1 MRAFCTPTPGL
12 KQSFPGA
19 ESQRFRPEQSQ
30 ANERV
35 MLCTSESDPTLRAAR
50 AHTGRDLIA
59 VFSHAAH
66 GLHDDALVTA
76 QFAQAPAAN
85 DATLHRK
92 VHIGAGVPASVD
104 ENVMVLPYGR
114 EQALDMIHSSR
125 HKPAAVIVEP
135 IPSARL
141 SLTHGPRLSRLQQAC
156 RTSGVLLILDETF
169 SGFRL
174 CYGGA
179 QEFFD
184 LSPDLV
190 TYGNTMGGGLSIG
203 AVAWRTGIM
212 SVLGGGNPQ
221 QRVFCGTTHAGNPLS
236 AAAAV
241 AVLNLLSLHRETVY
255 PQLHEA
261 ASNIA
266 EAFNSAAEKLGHGAR
281 IETAGSIFHIQF
293 DRNVSGEAT
302 LKRERADQRQ
312 MEQEFYRHLL
322 DKRVI
327 VHASEHCFLSTAHTV
342 ADIGEISAAMI
353 ESLHLIKH

>member
-35 MLCTSESDPTLRAAR
+35 MLCTSESDATLRAAR

-59 VFSHAAH
+59 VFSHASH

-76 QFAQAPAAN
+76 QFEQAPAAN

-141 SLTHGPRLSRLQQAC
+141 SLTHGPWLSRLQQAC